1 MNFRFH
7 ELKPLCL
14 YVIQN
19 LHKKVL
25 IGKTKFLIAGICAV
39 SLFGFLTMY
48 SMDSQNQTLSFN
60 KILDYA
66 EASEHN
72 SHVIELSAEPLPNGQ
87 LAYKMVS
94 HVVDPDGANI
104 DLTSNYSD
112 QPSIPGPIIIV
123 DEGDEIE
130 ISLTNNIP
138 ENSSF
143 ASNLVSLHVHGVHYE
158 ITSDGTLQS
167 VNGVSDQGAA
177 PGETRSFHWVAG
189 PGTAGSWPYHDHTLI
204 DTNGA
209 EHKGLFGMILVNPAS
224 NEVKAAKGKN
234 PVTVDIE
241 DIKKEFV
248 LYLGDD
254 AFWGMEID
262 SDGKQTPLW
271 VNPTLKAKKHDYVR
285 FHLIALGTDIHEFK
299 MTKYKWLFPGT
310 SDKINKVDIGP
321 LENHQFTVKTKNG
334 QAKYFDN
341 NESNKL
347 MGMKGKFVGTNNGG
361 PSIPGESPL

>member
-1 MNFRFH
+1 MFIWETKRAM
-7 ELKPLCL
+7 
-14 YVIQN
+14 IMQ
-19 LHKKVL
+19 
-25 IGKTKFLIAGICAV
+25 IGKSKFLITGVCAFA
-39 SLFGFLTMY
+39 LFGFLTLFTL
-48 SMDSQNQTLSFN
+48 DSQNQTLSFDKFLN
-60 KILDYA
+60 FADAGVQPLHEIT
-66 EASEHN
+66 
-72 SHVIELSAEPLPNGQ
+72 LSANALGNGQ
-87 LAYKMVS
+87 YAYKMEEHILTNEEGVT
-94 HVVDPDGANI
+94 
-104 DLTSNYSD
+104 DLTNNYSD
-112 QPSIPGPIIIV
+112 QPSIPGPIIVV

-143 ASNLVSLHVHGVHYE
+143 ASNIVSLHVHGVHYE
-158 ITSDGTLQS
+158 ITSDGTLMS

-177 PGETRSFHWVAG
+177 PGETRTFEWIAG

-224 NEVKAAKGKN
+224 NEVKAVKGNN
-234 PVTVDIE
+234 PEIVDIA

-262 SDGKQTPLW
+262 SDGVQTPLW
-271 VNPTLKAKKHDYVR
+271 VNPTLEAKNNDYVR
-285 FHLIALGTDIHEFK
+285 FHLIALGTDIHEFQ
-299 MTKYKWLFPGT
+299 MSKYQWLFPGT
-310 SDKINKVDIGP
+310 SDKTNKVDIGP

-334 QAKYFDN
+334 PAQYFDN

-347 MGMKGKFVGTNNGG
+347 MGMKGTFVGTSTGG
-361 PSIPGESPL
+361 PSTPGVSPI

>member
-1 MNFRFH
+1 LP
-7 ELKPLCL
+7 E
-14 YVIQN
+14 
-19 LHKKVL
+19 
-25 IGKTKFLIAGICAV
+25 KTKFLIAGICAV
-39 SLFGFLTMY
+39 SLFGFLTLFTV
-48 SMDSQNQTLSFN
+48 DSQNQTLSFN
-60 KILDYA
+60 KILEFA
-66 EASEHN
+66 EASEQN

-94 HVVDPDGANI
+94 HFVNPDGENT
-104 DLTSNYSD
+104 DLTSNYST

-143 ASNLVSLHVHGVHYE
+143 ASNIVSLHVHGVHYK
-158 ITSDGTLQS
+158 ITSDGTLIS

-177 PGETRSFHWVAG
+177 PGETRTFHWNAG

-209 EHKGLFGMILVNPAS
+209 EHKGLFGMLLVNPAS
-224 NEVKAAKGKN
+224 NEVKTVKGN
-234 PVTVDIE
+234 TSETVDIA

-254 AFWGMEID
+254 AFWGMEIA

-271 VNPTLKAKKHDYVR
+271 VNPTLQAKNNDYVR
-285 FHLIALGTDIHEFK
+285 FHLIALGADTHEFQ

-310 SDKINKVDIGP
+310 SDKINTVDIGP

-334 QAKYFDN
+334 PAQYVDN

-347 MGMKGKFVGTNNGG
+347 MGMKGTFVGTKTGG
-361 PSIPGESPL
+361 TSTPGVSPI

>member
-1 MNFRFH
+1 M
-7 ELKPLCL
+7 L
-14 YVIQN
+14 
-19 LHKKVL
+19 
-25 IGKTKFLIAGICAV
+25 GGTKFLIAGICAV
-39 SLFGFLTMY
+39 SLFGFLTFFTV
-48 SMDSQNQTLSFN
+48 DSQNQTLSFN
-60 KILDYA
+60 KILEFA
-66 EASEHN
+66 EASEPN
-72 SHVIELSAEPLPNGQ
+72 LHVIELSAEPLPNGQ

-94 HVVDPDGANI
+94 HFVNPDGENTN
-104 DLTSNYSD
+104 LTSNYST

-158 ITSDGTLQS
+158 ITSDGTLMS

-177 PGETRSFHWVAG
+177 PGETRTFHWIAG
-189 PGTAGSWPYHDHTLI
+189 TGTAGSWPYHDHTLI

-224 NEVKAAKGKN
+224 NEVKVVKGN
-234 PVTVDIE
+234 SPETVDIA

-254 AFWGMEID
+254 AFWGMEIA
-262 SDGKQTPLW
+262 SDGVQTPLW
-271 VNPTLKAKKHDYVR
+271 VNPTLQAKNNDYVR
-285 FHLIALGTDIHEFK
+285 FHLIALGTDIHEFQ
-299 MTKYKWLFPGT
+299 MSKYQWLFPGT

-334 QAKYFDN
+334 PAQYIDN

-347 MGMKGKFVGTNNGG
+347 MGMRGTFVGTSTGG
-361 PSIPGESPL
+361 SSTPGVSPI

>member
-1 MNFRFH
+1 
-7 ELKPLCL
+7 
-14 YVIQN
+14 
-19 LHKKVL
+19 
-25 IGKTKFLIAGICAV
+25 
-39 SLFGFLTMY
+39 
-48 SMDSQNQTLSFN
+48 LSFN
-60 KILDYA
+60 KILEFA
-66 EASEHN
+66 EASEQN

-94 HVVDPDGANI
+94 HFVNPDGDNV
-104 DLTSNYSD
+104 DLTSNYST

-143 ASNLVSLHVHGVHYE
+143 ASNIVSLHVHGVHYE
-158 ITSDGTLQS
+158 ITSDGTLVS

-177 PGETRSFHWVAG
+177 PGETRTFHWNAG

-209 EHKGLFGMILVNPAS
+209 EHKGLFGMVLVNPAS
-224 NEVKAAKGKN
+224 NEVKTVKGN
-234 PVTVDIE
+234 TPETIDIA

-262 SDGKQTPLW
+262 NTSGDQTPLW
-271 VNPTLKAKKHDYVR
+271 VNPTLQAKKNDYVR
-285 FHLIALGTDIHEFK
+285 FHLIALGADTHEFQ
-299 MTKYKWLFPGT
+299 MSKYKWLSPGT

-334 QAKYFDN
+334 PAEYVDN

-347 MGMKGKFVGTNNGG
+347 MGMKGTFVGTKTGG
-361 PSIPGESPL
+361 TSTQGVSPI

>member
-1 MNFRFH
+1 MP
-7 ELKPLCL
+7 E
-14 YVIQN
+14 
-19 LHKKVL
+19 
-25 IGKTKFLIAGICAV
+25 KTKFLIAGICAV
-39 SLFGFLTMY
+39 SLFGFLTLFT
-48 SMDSQNQTLSFN
+48 MDSQNQTLSFN
-60 KILDYA
+60 NILEFA
-66 EASEHN
+66 EASEQN

-94 HVVDPDGANI
+94 HVVNPDGDNT
-104 DLTSNYSD
+104 DLTSNYSS
-112 QPSIPGPIIIV
+112 QPSIPGPIIVV

-143 ASNLVSLHVHGVHYE
+143 ASNIVSLHVHGVHYE
-158 ITSDGTLQS
+158 ITSDGTLMS

-177 PGETRSFHWVAG
+177 PGETRTFHWIAG

-224 NEVKAAKGKN
+224 EEVEVIKEKN
-234 PVTVDIE
+234 PQKPSKTIDIKH
-241 DIKKEFV
+241 IKKEFV

-262 SDGKQTPLW
+262 NTSGEQNPLW
-271 VNPTLKAKKHDYVR
+271 VNPTLNAKQNDYVR
-285 FHLIALGTDIHEFK
+285 FHLIALGADTHEFQ
-299 MTKYKWLFPGT
+299 MTEYEWLYPGT

-321 LENHQFTVKTKNG
+321 LENHQFTVKTKKG
-334 QAKYFDN
+334 TAEYFDN
-341 NESNKL
+341 NESNNL
-347 MGMKGKFVGTNNGG
+347 MGMKGTIVGSPKGG
-361 PSIPGESPL
+361 SSIPGVSPI